1 MTWKPALPRYS
12 LSIPARR
19 KSSSIKRTRLS
30 KDAVNPCPSTAM
42 PARPR
47 TTECD
52 PVCHLPA
59 LFGIEHVD
67 RIRQCLCDALAR
79 RFRKHDL
86 LRAQPLDCS
95 MIDGGSG
102 QKRDRLGPRS
112 LRLLPQRPQIADGS
126 LGNVRDLDLLVR
138 CGVELDRHML
148 GHAVDAIV
156 DLRRRERTA
165 EHATIAHSEVMPS
178 ETHRKQS
185 ARYGLKCD
193 VTSSAR
199 RPPVLREKR
208 ALIVFR
214 AIAPEV

>member
-47 TTECD
+47 TTQRD

-59 LFGIEHVD
+59 LFGIEHVG

-102 QKRDRLGPRS
+102 YVTKLTR
-112 LRLLPQRPQIADGS
+112 GS
-126 LGNVRDLDLLVR
+126 LD
-138 CGVELDRHML
+138 
-148 GHAVDAIV
+148 
-156 DLRRRERTA
+156 
-165 EHATIAHSEVMPS
+165 EHE
-178 ETHRKQS
+178 
-185 ARYGLKCD
+185 GLC
-193 VTSSAR
+193 
-199 RPPVLREKR
+199 
-208 ALIVFR
+208 
-214 AIAPEV
+214 